1 MSMNG
6 SFNGKECPLSPHRLK
21 QFCYLSITTSAL
33 LFIAASG
40 CSREPLGVYDVRM
53 HRDIAFVERDGV
65 PIYMN
70 IVEPIDAD
78 GKRPAILWIHGGGW
92 AGGARHNLNYMARYT
107 ASLGLVSATTDYRL
121 TVDDHHFPDQL
132 HDVTAAYDYL
142 CDHATQYNIDTK
154 RMLVG
159 GDSAGGHLA
168 LLLGLCSDH
177 ELMGRAKA
185 PAAQPPVAGIINI
198 YGPTDL
204 RPMYTEDPT
213 AFILQSLLR
222 GLMNSKLPEAPERW
236 KAASPV
242 THITK
247 SAPPIITIHGD
258 LDSVVPYEQALL
270 LDEACKKLGVDHD
283 LIKVPIAEHGFVAL
297 PRSSEMAS
305 VLPVIS
311 HFIGK
316 TVGG

>member
-1 MSMNG
+1 MNG
-6 SFNGKECPLSPHRLK
+6 KSYSRSSPHPVK
-21 QFCYLSITTSAL
+21 QICLCILTTLS
-33 LFIAASG
+33 LFVAAATG
-40 CSREPLGVYDVRM
+40 CNREPLGVYDVRM
-53 HRDIAFVERDGV
+53 QRDIAFVERDGT

-70 IVEPIDAD
+70 IAEPVDAM
-78 GKRPAILWIHGGGW
+78 GERPAILWIHGGGW
-92 AGGARHNLNYMARYT
+92 AGGARHNLNYLARYT

-121 TVDDHHFPDQL
+121 TVDEHHFPDQL

-142 CDHATQYNIDTK
+142 CDRAEQYHIDKK

-177 ELMGRAKA
+177 ELMGRAQ
-185 PAAQPPVAGIINI
+185 PETAQPPIAGVINI

-242 THITK
+242 THLSK

-258 LDSVVPYEQALL
+258 LDSVVPYDQALL
-270 LDEACKKLGVDHD
+270 LDKACKELGVDHD
-283 LIKVPIAEHGFVAL
+283 LVRVPLAEHGFVAL
-297 PRSSEMAS
+297 PRSAEMAS

>member
-1 MSMNG
+1 MNG
-6 SFNGKECPLSPHRLK
+6 KSTGNGSSQSIHLVKHIC
-21 QFCYLSITTSAL
+21 FFFITTFAL
-33 LFIAASG
+33 LLFATGG

-53 HRDIAFVERDGV
+53 HRDITFVERDGR

-70 IVEPIDAD
+70 IAEPIDAED
-78 GKRPAILWIHGGGW
+78 KRPAILWIHGGGW

-142 CDHATQYNIDTK
+142 CDHAAQYNIDTK

-168 LLLGLCSDH
+168 LLLGLCNDR
-177 ELMGRAKA
+177 ELMDRAKA
-185 PAAQPPVAGIINI
+185 STAQPQVAGIINI

-242 THITK
+242 THLTK
-247 SAPPIITIHGD
+247 SAPPIITIHGN
-258 LDSVVPYEQALL
+258 LDSVVPYEQALM

-283 LIKVPIAEHGFVAL
+283 LIRVPIAEHGFVAL
-297 PRSSEMAS
+297 PRSPEMAS